1 MEDKAKEIKGE
12 FQKELKER
20 DDLNAFETEVNEF
33 IARTPDFKQ
42 YAPEIDKWLD
52 EHDVTDIAVAY
63 YAVKGELSEKEAKK
77 QADIDKAEAEKS
89 GALNMGGGGN
99 TSTYIKGDE
108 NVVDSLIASKSNPN
122 IF

>member
-1 MEDKAKEIKGE
+1 M
-12 FQKELKER
+12 KER

-77 QADIDKAEAEKS
+77 QADIDKAEAEKT
-89 GALNMGGGGN
+89 GALNMGGG
-99 TSTYIKGDE
+99 TTVATHLRGDE
-108 NVVDSLIASKSNPN
+108 NVIDQLIASKSNPN
-122 IF
+122 IFG